1 MRTEQERFVPARIA
15 KMTAVTPVRSADEDW
30 CETAC
35 GGFLDFCDVTG
46 ARYRARRLKKLKEE
60 AAVGR
65 VPSPVKQGSLSYSI
79 SPVQLSIEPAKEEE
93 YFRRIEGEHLTDD
106 EHALLQKLSATNPG
120 VLVGYQIEAWK
131 PPGTAKGFANPCVIL
146 GIQSAWGAPTEFL
159 VGQFVADKRTPGK
172 KKLVQNWIKL
182 NRKAGSKEYYDFRI
196 LRRVISV
203 DGAK

>member
-1 MRTEQERFVPARIA
+1 MRI
-15 KMTAVTPVRSADEDW
+15 
-30 CETAC
+30 
-35 GGFLDFCDVTG
+35 DVTCS
-46 ARYRARRLKKLKEE
+46 RN
-60 AAVGR
+60 
-65 VPSPVKQGSLSYSI
+65 PP
-79 SPVQLSIEPAKEEE
+79 
-93 YFRRIEGEHLTDD
+93 
-106 EHALLQKLSATNPG
+106 HALRHFRSLRHPG

-159 VGQFVADKRTPGK
+159 VGQFVTDKRTPGK

-182 NRKAGSKEYYDFRI
+182 NRKAGSKDYYDFRI